1 MTDGTGARWLR
12 TGDLARRDAAG
23 RLHLAGRRDRQVL
36 VKCYRVTLEELESV
50 ARACAGVSDA
60 VAEVVGDGG
69 GQVVRVWCNG
79 PPGPRSARMSCGPLA
94 AVPPVTVVP
103 ARVIMVDRLA
113 VGETSPNAPQR
124 EPEAVDHGSV
134 ADGPVGRLAA
144 AVLGRPLEEAMN
156 FFDAGFTR
164 CRCRAECRAERP
176 AATTGGAADPVPASQ
191 PARTRRVPVPRAVT
205 KRPGRGGGALPDGR
219 AQRPDQMRAR
229 RHQARRW
236 ASRREDGQR

>member
-1 MTDGTGARWLR
+1 M
-12 TGDLARRDAAG
+12 
-23 RLHLAGRRDRQVL
+23 
-36 VKCYRVTLEELESV
+36 TLEELESV

-69 GQVVRVWCNG
+69 GQAVRVWVQ
-79 PPGPRSARMSCGPLA
+79 RSAGATVGEDVVRAHLA
-94 AVPPVTVVP
+94 AVLPVTVVP

-113 VGETSPNAPQR
+113 VGETLKPNAPQR

-156 FFDAGFTR
+156 CFDAGFTSLSLLQPSAELSDLLQR
-164 CRCRAECRAERP
+164 PVEPLTLFQHPNLRALGAFLSGAGGDE
-176 AATTGGAADPVPASQ
+176 TTGTSAA
-191 PARTRRVPVPRAVT
+191 ARSR
-205 KRPGRGGGALPDGR
+205 DGR
-219 AQRPDQMRAR
+219 AQRLDQMRAR